1 MKNNRLHPLNY
12 CPWSGATGY
21 FLQKF
26 VTIKGEALGPA
37 ILLRG
42 DQIQE
47 KFWREDIINNEKV

>member
-26 VTIKGEALGPA
+26 VTIWGEALGPA

-42 DQIQE
+42 PNTGKILE
-47 KFWREDIINNEKV
+47 RRHH